1 MLEIKEQLSNMKLF
15 TSNRLKRAV
24 IEDILS
30 IRDTNE
36 EIERYMIEVMNYG
49 CTSGVCTSLVYY
61 KDTDLFFKQYYED
74 ILSLVNDYIDEVGSN
89 PVEEFNANNLSWFA
103 YEKIVQ
109 DLYYNLD
116 R

>member
-30 IRDTNE
+30 THDTDE
-36 EIERYMIEVMNYG
+36 DIEHYMLEVMNYG
-49 CTSGVCTSLVYY
+49 CISGACTSLIYY

-74 ILSLVNDYIDEVGSN
+74 IFSLVNDYIDEVGGN